1 MATQTI
7 VEYVDDLSGEKF
19 EDGETVSFSLD
30 GKGYEIDLA
39 TGNAERFREALAPYI
54 RHGRTAGQD
63 VRRAASKVTTSDRR
77 AETAAARHW
86 LREHGYTLSDR
97 GRIRDEL
104 WDAYRS
110 GNTAGA
116 GTAAASPHRTGTPAT
131 TTVTAP
137 VLSAQ
142 PSADPFAITD
152 DGAPQDEGQGIINTD
167 DPSDETVKVWH
178 EAKGYK
184 IPKSGQVS
192 GLMRHR
198 YAKHAGVTS

>member
-30 GKGYEIDLA
+30 GKSYEIDLA
-39 TGNAERFREALAPYI
+39 TGNAERLREALAPYI
-54 RHGRTAGQD
+54 GHGRTAGQD

-104 WDAYRS
+104 WDAYR
-110 GNTAGA
+110 
-116 GTAAASPHRTGTPAT
+116 TGTPAT

-142 PSADPFAITD
+142 PSADPFAITN
-152 DGAPQDEGQGIINTD
+152 DGGSQDEGQGIISTD